1 MATKKQADTAKLEK
15 AFNKSSEVKTHDD
28 LKLIIE
34 RAKKAQKIYATFT
47 QEQVDKIFKAA
58 ATAADKKRIPLAQM
72 AVEDTFMQVQVLFL
86 APEEQQPRDGLLFFF
101 VF

>member
-34 RAKKAQKIYATFT
+34 RAKKAQKNNIFELIYLII
-47 QEQVDKIFKAA
+47 QQ
-58 ATAADKKRIPLAQM
+58 KKVTNQLDLPL
-72 AVEDTFMQVQVLFL
+72 EYNNKRLISF
-86 APEEQQPRDGLLFFF
+86 
-101 VF
+101 